1 MVICSELPPVLE
13 MVVRTNS
20 RASQVHRKLAGRL
33 HAKKET
39 NPQIDRRQWSV
50 WVIFTVVSWLQ
61 PCSALVSDLLGVNF
75 GVEWTSVT
83 TTATHSEGF
92 NALEVDHVGCMWM
105 SR

>member
-1 MVICSELPPVLE
+1 M
-13 MVVRTNS
+13 
-20 RASQVHRKLAGRL
+20 
-33 HAKKET
+33 
-39 NPQIDRRQWSV
+39 
-50 WVIFTVVSWLQ
+50 IFTVVSWLQ